1 MYRNRC
7 KFVTHSVA
15 VAFGLR
21 ILVGGILIEIA
32 REGEKKGGM
41 EKGKEGKRARE
52 KSSLC
57 A

>member
-1 MYRNRC
+1 
-7 KFVTHSVA
+7 VTHSVA

-32 REGEKKGGM
+32 REGEKEGGM